1 VHFSPAGGAPGTRF
15 AFVMDNDEAFQP
27 NFTSLHF
34 TSLHFFL
41 DAFNRCSYTITVNKI
56 RLKGGDFVGE
66 LSAGVE

>member
-27 NFTSLHF
+27 NF